1 MASIY
6 GNNDFYINDY
16 YGITD
21 SDPKVK
27 TPAERFAHY
36 IDSLKFAFYCLT
48 HPLDGFW
55 DIIREKKG
63 TYAAANTILILTIV
77 VRLMRLRYTSFL
89 FLRVYWEE
97 VNVLLYVASIIFPLA
112 LWVVGNWALT
122 TLFDGKG
129 RLGDVYMATCYCLL
143 PYPLIQLP
151 VTIASNF
158 VTIEEGQFISVLGVV
173 SLVYCGIL
181 IVAAMG
187 QIHDFSAG
195 KNILFTIASL
205 FAMLVI
211 IFILMIFFSMISQ
224 GVAYFISIG
233 KELMFRM

>member
-1 MASIY
+1 MAAAHTIL
-6 GNNDFYINDY
+6 
-16 YGITD
+16 
-21 SDPKVK
+21 
-27 TPAERFAHY
+27 FATVFMR
-36 IDSLKFAFYCLT
+36 IISLK
-48 HPLDGFW
+48 
-55 DIIREKKG
+55 
-63 TYAAANTILILTIV
+63 
-77 VRLMRLRYTSFL
+77 YTSFI
-89 FLRVYWEE
+89 FNDINWEQI
-97 VNVLLYVASIIFPLA
+97 NVLMYIAAIIFPLA

-158 VTIEEGQFISVLGVV
+158 VTIEEGQFISVLGVLA
-173 SLVYCGIL
+173 LVYCALL
-181 IVAAMG
+181 IVAGMG

-195 KNILFTIASL
+195 KNLLFTVASL